1 MNTRQTLEELEK
13 AAAAAGYAM
22 ASQDDDN
29 DFASKNASGDAVA
42 RGSRVPTVKAALA
55 ALPKSGASAASRPN
69 PIVQSATSVRETVY
83 GYLGIS
89 ATA

>member
-1 MNTRQTLEELEK
+1 MNTLQALEELEK
-13 AAAAAGYAM
+13 AATAAGYAM
-22 ASQDDDN
+22 ASQDDDS
-29 DFASKNASGDAVA
+29 DFAAKPASGDAVA

-55 ALPKSGASAASRPN
+55 ALPKSGPSVATRPN
-69 PIVQSATSVRETVY
+69 AIAQSATSVRETVY